1 MTRESFHIDFIIKIW
16 PRLLQALPITVLMAL
31 GAIVF
36 GCLLGFLVTL
46 VKISRYKKTSA
57 VLDVITVVIRA
68 VPEVV
73 LIYLVY
79 FGLPVL
85 FEDAFGLDIGGWAK
99 PVFVVLAL
107 TIQLSASSSELF
119 RSAYNSLD
127 AGQLEAA
134 HAIGMTGLQRFRRI
148 IFPQGLY
155 VILPNLSGLCLGII
169 QATSLAFTL
178 GVMDVMGKAKVLD
191 SNAFSMNTFEAYL
204 LVAFIYWALSF
215 IEGQIFRLLEM
226 RMGRGLR
233 TVAGS
238 V

>member
-1 MTRESFHIDFIIKIW
+1 MIKIW
-16 PRLLQALPITVLMAL
+16 PRLLQALPLTILMAL

-46 VKISRYKKTSA
+46 GKISKHRKTAA
-57 VLDVITVVIRA
+57 VLDVITIVIRA

-79 FGLPVL
+79 FGLPLL
-85 FEDAFGLDIGGWAK
+85 FESLFGLDIGGWAK

-107 TIQLSASSSELF
+107 AIQLGASTSELF

-134 HAIGMTGLQRFRRI
+134 HALGMTGLQRFRRI
-148 IFPQGLY
+148 IYPQGLY

-204 LVAFIYWALSF
+204 LVALIYWALSL
-215 IEGQIFRLLEM
+215 IEGYIFKFLEM
-226 RMGRGLR
+226 RMGRGMR

-238 V
+238 T

>member
-1 MTRESFHIDFIIKIW
+1 MERESFHIDFIIQIW
-16 PRLLQALPITVLMAL
+16 PKLLQALPLTVMMAV
-31 GAIVF
+31 GAIIA
-36 GCLLGFLVTL
+36 GCILGLIVTL
-46 VKISRYKKTSA
+46 GKISGHRRAAS
-57 VLDVITVVIRA
+57 VLDAVTVVIRA

-85 FEDAFGLDIGGWAK
+85 TEDLMGIDIGGWAK

-107 TIQLSASSSELF
+107 TIQLGASSSELF

-134 HAIGMTGLQRFRRI
+134 HSIGMTGMQRFKRI
-148 IFPQGLY
+148 IFPQGLF

-169 QATSLAFTL
+169 QATSLAYTL

-204 LVAFIYWALSF
+204 LVALIYWALSL
-215 IEGQIFRLLEM
+215 IEGWIFKLLEM
-226 RMGRGLR
+226 RMGRGMK
-233 TVAGS
+233 TVAS
-238 V
+238 DA

>member
-1 MTRESFHIDFIIKIW
+1 MERESLHIDFIIQIW
-16 PRLLQALPITVLMAL
+16 PKLLQALPVTLTMAL
-31 GAIVF
+31 SAIVA
-36 GCLLGFLVTL
+36 GCLVGLLVTL
-46 VKISRYKKTSA
+46 GKISKHHRAAS
-57 VLDVITVVIRA
+57 VLDALTVVIRA

-85 FEDAFGLDIGGWAK
+85 TEDLFGLDIGGWAK

-107 TIQLSASSSELF
+107 TIQLSSSSSELF

-169 QATSLAFTL
+169 QATSLAYTL

-204 LVAFIYWALSF
+204 VVALIYWALSL
-215 IEGQIFRLLEM
+215 IEGWLFNVLEK
-226 RMGRGLR
+226 RMGRGMR
-233 TVAGS
+233 TVAQDS
-238 V
+238 